1 KAQFIQLTDH
11 PARLLPPVL
20 VSSTHDFSLSLT
32 TVPGSNQQTTSTTEV
47 RIQAVKMG
55 KPIVLQLGDDIKWNH
70 DLYKEFTSKFDIRR
84 SYSMPRA
91 EFIQALK
98 DKKFG
103 DFFAIYRPF
112 WNTGG
117 EMGNWDKEL
126 ISLLP
131 SSCKVYASAG
141 AGFDWVDTETLA
153 SREFYCT
160 GIIYCN
166 AAAACTESVA
176 DGAIWLILSTF
187 RLFSWS
193 SAAARSGDPDQF
205 VDANK
210 NLGAVSRNPNGFSLG
225 IIGFGKIGRRIA
237 EKAHKSFDMKILYN
251 DVVRM
256 PADLEKSSNA
266 TYIKDM
272 NELLATADCVL
283 TATPFAGKTL
293 LDAAAIAKMKKGAK
307 LINIA
312 RGKLIEEE
320 PLVAALKS
328 GHLSAVGLDVH
339 YNEPHVNKELIKMR
353 NVEVLSHNAGA
364 SLDAHMGFERLG
376 MENIL
381 SFASTGKA
389 VTPVNAHLINKS
401 RL

>member
-1 KAQFIQLTDH
+1 MA
-11 PARLLPPVL
+11 
-20 VSSTHDFSLSLT
+20 
-32 TVPGSNQQTTSTTEV
+32 
-47 RIQAVKMG
+47 

-98 DKKFG
+98 DKRFG

-153 SREFYCT
+153 SR

>member
-1 KAQFIQLTDH
+1 
-11 PARLLPPVL
+11 
-20 VSSTHDFSLSLT
+20 
-32 TVPGSNQQTTSTTEV
+32 
-47 RIQAVKMG
+47 MG

-70 DLYKEFTSKFDIRR
+70 DLYKEFTSKFEIRR

-117 EMGNWDKEL
+117 EMGNWDQEL

-131 SSCKVYASAG
+131 SSCKIYASAG
-141 AGFDWVDTETLA
+141 AGFDWVDTESLA
-153 SREFYCT
+153 KR
-160 GIIYCN
+160 GVIYCN

-176 DGAIWLILSTF
+176 DGAIWLIISTF

-193 SAAARSGDPDQF
+193 SVAARSGDPDRF

-237 EKAHKSFDMKILYN
+237 EKAFASHDMKILYN

-256 PADLEKSSNA
+256 PADVEKATQA
-266 TYIKDM
+266 TYYPNVDD
-272 NELLATADCVL
+272 LLATADCVL
-283 TATPFAGKTL
+283 VATPFAGKTL
-293 LDAAAIAKMKKGAK
+293 LDAAGIAKMKRGAK

-312 RGKLIEEE
+312 RGKLVDEEA
-320 PLVAALKS
+320 LVAALKS
-328 GHLSAVGLDVH
+328 GHLSAAGLDVH
-339 YNEPHVNKELIKMR
+339 FNEPHVSKELIAMR

-376 MENIL
+376 MQNIL
-381 SFASTGKA
+381 SYAQSGKA
-389 VTPVNAHLINKS
+389 ISPVNAHLIKQS